1 MAESPVPPATKRRQ
15 RPEKKVEITDPKAI
29 RALAHAARLEVISEL
44 YSTQVS
50 RTATELAAQTGLT
63 PSAMSYH
70 LRALQKWGIVV
81 PAATAGDARER
92 RWKAAGTD
100 FTINSGG
107 GVASPEFAVL
117 DLELDAYRRR
127 VNAYAKTRDEQRR
140 RGEPTDGPSSV
151 VLASNLLYLTPEQ
164 RALMDTQCRPLPPL
178 AAGPLARNAGASALM
193 DISDGLVR
201 DGARMAA
208 ASHAVLDLDPGALK
222 ELGVPLQPA
231 ASLLGKDPMDW
242 VLGGG
247 EDHGLLAA
255 FPAGVQLPPGF
266 TAIGSVG
273 ASAPTDST
281 GVTIAGRPADTV
293 GWDHFAD

>member
-1 MAESPVPPATKRRQ
+1 
-15 RPEKKVEITDPKAI
+15 VEITDPKAI

-107 GVASPEFAVL
+107 GLASPEFAVL

-127 VNAYAKTRDEQRR
+127 VKAYAQARDEQRR
-140 RGEPTDGPSSV
+140 RGETSDKPSSV
-151 VLASNLLYLTPEQ
+151 VLASNLLYLTPAQ
-164 RALMDTQCRPLPPL
+164 RSELNERLFDLLRDYELEDPDQVP
-178 AAGPLARNAGASALM
+178 AGA
-193 DISDGLVR
+193 V
-201 DGARMAA
+201 RMATMWSMIPDDRGGA
-208 ASHAVLDLDPGALK
+208 AA
-222 ELGVPLQPA
+222 
-231 ASLLGKDPMDW
+231 
-242 VLGGG
+242 
-247 EDHGLLAA
+247 
-255 FPAGVQLPPGF
+255 
-266 TAIGSVG
+266 
-273 ASAPTDST
+273 
-281 GVTIAGRPADTV
+281 R
-293 GWDHFAD
+293 

>member
-1 MAESPVPPATKRRQ
+1 MNAETPKAESAIQPVAKRRP

-81 PAATAGDARER
+81 PAPTAGDARER

-117 DLELDAYRRR
+117 DLELDAFRRR
-127 VNAYAKTRDEQRR
+127 VNAFARTRDERR
-140 RGEPTDGPSSV
+140 ERGEPADGPSSV
-151 VLASNLLYLTPEQ
+151 VLASNLLYLTLDQ
-164 RALMDTQCRPLPPL
+164 RAELTERLFDMLRDYELEDPDHLPEGAQRMATMWSMIPDDRGT
-178 AAGPLARNAGASALM
+178 ASAGAE
-193 DISDGLVR
+193 
-201 DGARMAA
+201 GAAESIRE
-208 ASHAVLDLDPGALK
+208 ASG
-222 ELGVPLQPA
+222 
-231 ASLLGKDPMDW
+231 S
-242 VLGGG
+242 GGG
-247 EDHGLLAA
+247 S
-255 FPAGVQLPPGF
+255 PA
-266 TAIGSVG
+266 
-273 ASAPTDST
+273 
-281 GVTIAGRPADTV
+281 
-293 GWDHFAD
+293 

>member
-1 MAESPVPPATKRRQ
+1 VNADNPTAEPSAAPAAKRRP
-15 RPEKKVEITDPKAI
+15 RPEQKVEITDPKAI

-107 GVASPEFAVL
+107 GLASPEFAVL

-127 VNAYAKTRDEQRR
+127 VNAYARTRDDRR
-140 RGEPTDGPSSV
+140 QRGEAVDSSSSV
-151 VLASNLLYLTPEQ
+151 VLASNLLYLTPAQ
-164 RALMDTQCRPLPPL
+164 RAELNERLFDLLRDYELEDPDQVP
-178 AAGPLARNAGASALM
+178 AGA
-193 DISDGLVR
+193 
-201 DGARMAA
+201 ARMATMWSMIPDDRGGA
-208 ASHAVLDLDPGALK
+208 A
-222 ELGVPLQPA
+222 PA
-231 ASLLGKDPMDW
+231 
-242 VLGGG
+242 
-247 EDHGLLAA
+247 
-255 FPAGVQLPPGF
+255 
-266 TAIGSVG
+266 
-273 ASAPTDST
+273 
-281 GVTIAGRPADTV
+281 
-293 GWDHFAD
+293 

>member
-1 MAESPVPPATKRRQ
+1 MNAETPIAQTPVPPAAKRRQ

-44 YSTQVS
+44 YSTQAS

-127 VNAYAKTRDEQRR
+127 VNAYAKTRDERR
-140 RGEPTDGPSSV
+140 QRGEPADSSV
-151 VLASNLLYLTPEQ
+151 VLASNLLYLTPAQ
-164 RALMDTQCRPLPPL
+164 RAELTQRVFDLLRDYELEDPDQVPE
-178 AAGPLARNAGASALM
+178 GAE
-193 DISDGLVR
+193 
-201 DGARMAA
+201 RMATMWSMIPDDRGGA
-208 ASHAVLDLDPGALK
+208 AAR
-222 ELGVPLQPA
+222 A
-231 ASLLGKDPMDW
+231 AES
-242 VLGGG
+242 
-247 EDHGLLAA
+247 
-255 FPAGVQLPPGF
+255 
-266 TAIGSVG
+266 GS
-273 ASAPTDST
+273 
-281 GVTIAGRPADTV
+281 
-293 GWDHFAD
+293 

>member
-1 MAESPVPPATKRRQ
+1 MAESPVPPAAKRRQ

-127 VNAYAKTRDEQRR
+127 VNAYAKTRDEQRQ
-140 RGEPTDGPSSV
+140 RGEAVDGPSSV
-151 VLASNLLYLTPEQ
+151 VLASNLLYLTPDQ
-164 RALMDTQCRPLPPL
+164 RAELNNRLFDLLRDYELEDPDQVPE
-178 AAGPLARNAGASALM
+178 GAE
-193 DISDGLVR
+193 
-201 DGARMAA
+201 RMATMWSMIPDDRGMAPAKPCRHPPRNPRLTASPA
-208 ASHAVLDLDPGALK
+208 APAAPRRRAATRGVHYVRKSCPEARVFRRDARESAKYG
-222 ELGVPLQPA
+222 ELG
-231 ASLLGKDPMDW
+231 GY
-242 VLGGG
+242 
-247 EDHGLLAA
+247 
-255 FPAGVQLPPGF
+255 
-266 TAIGSVG
+266 
-273 ASAPTDST
+273 
-281 GVTIAGRPADTV
+281 GRICPRNL
-293 GWDHFAD
+293 FL